1 MAKAGPRLEKLI
13 RDRKMRQVATDIFK
27 ELQKK
32 ARVQN
37 VYNDTE
43 LRQQLGE
50 GVVALVNGEPIS
62 LSQLDE
68 ERIIRHGADVLQ
80 GLIGRRMLELDCAQ
94 HQVTVSSGKSTPRL
108 RMRPRRRPSL
118 FPTARPTSNA
128 GLRPPP
134 GSKAFLRRPTDA
146 KWSGRLWPCE
156 NSRWARSTSPTKT
169 SKRDSLRTTAPAFAA
184 GQLSWT
190 ISAAPRKS
198 GRPPAP
204 RLDELK
210 KKNANLE
217 TAADTFGELAGKYS
231 IERSSRALQGQVPPI
246 RQYGGQPELEKEA
259 FTLKAGDLSGVIE
272 VDDKYVILFC
282 EGYTKPIDVKL
293 AEVKK
298 NIIEDIREKKERL
311 AMHEYYDRLQDM
323 TTVDNYLEPSA
334 SHSPRR
340 DAGLQPVAGSA
351 VPTSYNAPV
360 PK

>member
-1 MAKAGPRLEKLI
+1 MRLIVCTTLEKAQKVQALAAANPADFGNLAKQWSEDAPSASIKGLAPPVRRYGPCPEIEEAAFGLADRQVSGVIRSAGQYVILKREGLIPASKITMAKAGPRLEKMI

-37 VYNDTE
+37 VYNNTE

-50 GVVALVNGEPIS
+50 GVVALVNGEPIY

-68 ERIIRHGADVLQ
+68 ECVNRHGADVLQ
-80 GLIGRRMLELDCAQ
+80 GLIGRRMLELDSAQ
-94 HQVTVSSGKSTPRL
+94 HQVTVSEQEIDAEIAL
-108 RMRPRRRPSL
+108 RPRRRPSL

-156 NSRWARSTSPTKT
+156 NWRWARSTSPTKT

-184 GQLSWT
+184 GRLSWT
-190 ISAAPRKS
+190 ISAVPRKS
-198 GRPPAP
+198 GRPPA
-204 RLDELK
+204 E
-210 KKNANLE
+210 KNRRSEN
-217 TAADTFGELAGKYS
+217 FGELAGKYS

-259 FTLKAGDLSGVIE
+259 FALKPAT
-272 VDDKYVILFC
+272 FR
-282 EGYTKPIDVKL
+282 
-293 AEVKK
+293 A
-298 NIIEDIREKKERL
+298 
-311 AMHEYYDRLQDM
+311 
-323 TTVDNYLEPSA
+323 
-334 SHSPRR
+334 
-340 DAGLQPVAGSA
+340 
-351 VPTSYNAPV
+351 
-360 PK
+360 

>member
-37 VYNDTE
+37 VYNNTE

-68 ERIIRHGADVLQ
+68 ECVNRHGADVLQ

-94 HQVTVSSGKSTPRL
+94 HQVTVSEREIDAEIAHAAAETTKPLPDGSPDVKRWLAAAARQQGVSETYRREVVWAAVALRKLAVGKIDVTDEDIEKGFIANYGPRV
-108 RMRPRRRPSL
+108 RCR
-118 FPTARPTSNA
+118 AIVVDN
-128 GLRPPP
+128 
-134 GSKAFLRRPTDA
+134 LRRA
-146 KWSGRLWPCE
+146 EEVWE
-156 NSRWARSTSPTKT
+156 AARS
-169 SKRDSLRTTAPAFAA
+169 A
-184 GQLSWT
+184 
-190 ISAAPRKS
+190 
-198 GRPPAP
+198 
-204 RLDELK
+204 LDELK